1 MTRTTQL
8 DRIEKKITEINGD
21 VKVSH
26 GEIALLKACQLR
38 LERDQQATDSVM
50 KEVQASLHRLDN
62 CLERLQ
68 VHVATGKT
76 NWDRVATVTIALLQ
90 AVILARL
97 LQ

>member
-1 MTRTTQL
+1 
-8 DRIEKKITEINGD
+8 
-21 VKVSH
+21 
-26 GEIALLKACQLR
+26 
-38 LERDQQATDSVM
+38 
-50 KEVQASLHRLDN
+50 LHRLDN